1 MMTGAIVVF
10 IIGMVALACLFTYLF
25 PDSIINTYNSFITR
39 LFGTEKDRE
48 TKAKI
53 RQARVQEEQRQRQEK
68 LQEEQRQARVQ
79 EEQRQA
85 RVQEEQRQAK
95 IRQEQ
100 RQAKVQEQQRQDKL
114 AELLS
119 QEQNRLPA
127 EKVAKLLGQ
136 EQSIVLSS
144 SGSKTSFPNQR
155 YPTLNLYLSIVSFFT
170 YVIVSLGCIAGIIF
184 MLGNIMI
191 GLLIIVSCI
200 CYFIVTFAGIEL
212 VKVLLD
218 IEESVRHLRKKG

>member
-68 LQEEQRQARVQ
+68 LQ